1 MHKQRALSGRI
12 NHLYNPYCPIILH
25 LIPRI
30 LTNLDRDK
38 DSPTYGC
45 YDRNF
50 WHYKV
55 HDYSSAI
62 LQQCSLTL
70 ALVYLNQFCGNI
82 YYNNKMIRQY
92 SIAGINFC
100 YKIQNRD
107 GSFAEYW
114 KGESSIPSTA
124 FTLYSLCETCDLLG
138 LKPDAECL
146 NKAVHFLIKHKEN
159 EVLNQEMA
167 AIAAIRYA
175 GKLLD
180 NKEYESISTQ
190 RFNEFLKM
198 EKKEGWFSEYGGMD
212 ISYLTVNLDFLIRY
226 YELTGNN
233 NALEAAKQVIGYIQ
247 YFIHPDGSLGGE
259 YGTRN
264 TEYFAP
270 YGIEYLK
277 GHCPISSW
285 IINSVLGYISQDGY
299 LNLNCDERYYLHYLS
314 HSFMKSLIIYS
325 KNNCFLSLPHN
336 FSFEKYFKESKI
348 FIKSTPN
355 YYFISNLSKGGVFK
369 AMNKH
374 TYQMSTDCGYRLILS
389 KNMYV
394 TELPQLNEYS
404 FREDQIE
411 VTCNFVKL
419 NFVKQSTL
427 KLLLLRALSLMLG
440 SRTNHLLKKVMIFG
454 KNSNNDMKLNRIIA
468 FEDDKIHVSDNIQI
482 GKRSGNIKLSNG
494 LSVRHTASS
503 RFFQL
508 NTLNNP
514 VQPEEFQINGSL
526 TNTRT
531 IFFNPPI
538 FDQSNPCEER

>member
-1 MHKQRALSGRI
+1 MNKQRALSERI
-12 NHLYNPYCPIILH
+12 NDLYNPYCPIILH
-25 LIPRI
+25 LTPRI

-45 YDRNF
+45 FDRNF

-70 ALVYLNQFCGNI
+70 ALLYLNQFSGNI
-82 YYNNKMIRQY
+82 YFNNKNIRQY
-92 SIAGINFC
+92 SIAGVNFC

-107 GSFAEYW
+107 GSFPEYW
-114 KGESSIPSTA
+114 KWESSIPSTA
-124 FTLYSLCETCDLLG
+124 FTLYSICETCDLLG
-138 LKPDAECL
+138 LTPDTKCV
-146 NKAVHFLIKHKEN
+146 NKAVHFLIKHKE
-159 EVLNQEMA
+159 EQVLNQEMA

-175 GKLLD
+175 AKLLGK
-180 NKEYESISTQ
+180 KEYNSISAQ
-190 RFNEFLKM
+190 RFNELLKL

-226 YELTGNN
+226 YELTENN
-233 NALEAAKQVIGYIQ
+233 DALRSAKQIIEFIQ

-277 GHCPISSW
+277 KHCPISGC
-285 IINSVLGYISQDGY
+285 IIHNLLGYINQEGY

-325 KNNCFLSLPHN
+325 NNNCSQNLPYN
-336 FSFEKYFKESKI
+336 CSFEKYFDESKI
-348 FIKSTPN
+348 FIKSTPH

-374 TYQMSTDCGYRLILS
+374 TFQMSTDCGYRLNLS

-394 TELPQLNEYS
+394 TELPQLNDYS
-404 FREDQIE
+404 FRDDQIE
-411 VTCNFVKL
+411 VSCNFIKL
-419 NFVKQSTL
+419 NFVTQSTL
-427 KLLLLRALSLMLG
+427 KLLLLRAISFILG
-440 SRTNHLLKKVMIFG
+440 SRMNYFLKKLMIFG
-454 KNSNNDMKLNRIIA
+454 KSCNNEMQLKRIIA
-468 FEDDKIHVSDNIQI
+468 FKDDQIHIYDNIQI
-482 GKRSGNIKLSNG
+482 GKRSGDLKLSNG

-514 VQPEEFQINGSL
+514 VKPEEFQINGSFK
-526 TNTRT
+526 NERT
-531 IFFNPPI
+531 IFFIPSI
-538 FDQSNPCEER
+538 DHSNLCEKR